1 VKQLL
6 HEFSGK
12 VLVVDDDPSIR
23 NLACETLEY
32 AGFEVK
38 AAADGVDAMFAFDTF
53 TPDIILL
60 DVLMPGMNG
69 FQVCREIRSTPRGA
83 DVPILIMT
91 GLDDLES
98 IAAAYQSGATDFI
111 TKPLQLLVLPYRVQY
126 LVRSSKVHAGRR
138 QAEEERLLLEQQFHQ
153 AQKLESLGVLAG
165 GIAHDFNN
173 LLAVIMGHCSLLSLR
188 PETIEKHIPLIEK
201 AAERGADLC
210 RQMLAYAGK
219 SLFVQ
224 DNVNIVD
231 LVDEM
236 VAMLKSTIAQNVV
249 IKSGYSAHIPAIKAD
264 ASQIRQIVMN
274 LIINASEAIGEAQ
287 GEILVSLDRVV
298 VRADELEKDHL
309 GAIIPAGHYVCLEVI
324 DDGCGMDKDIQQ
336 RLFEPF
342 YTTKFTGR
350 GLGMSAVL
358 GIIKARKG
366 ALKLHS
372 HPGLGSA
379 FKVYLPFQDDDVTIG
394 SAPAQTVSSE
404 SWRGSGTVL
413 LVEDEVE
420 VLLIAQA
427 MLEDIGFS
435 VIAACNGKEGLE
447 RYKENAA
454 DITLVMTD
462 IGMPVMDGYA
472 LFGELKALKPELPII
487 LFSGFGHFAVSSRID
502 PDDMAGFVSKPFRLD
517 QVRDVLKGTVDGQQ
531 SFRFSP

>member
-1 VKQLL
+1 MKQLQ

-12 VLVVDDDPSIR
+12 VLVVDDDPLII
-23 NLACETLEY
+23 NLACETLGY
-32 AGFEVK
+32 VGFEVK
-38 AAADGVDAMFAFDTF
+38 GAANGVDAMLAFDTF
-53 TPDIILL
+53 TPDLILL
-60 DVLMPGMNG
+60 DILMPGMNG
-69 FQVCREIRSTPRGA
+69 FQVCREIRSTPHGT
-83 DVPILIMT
+83 DLPILIMT
-91 GLDDLES
+91 GLNDLES
-98 IAAAYQSGATDFI
+98 IDTAYQSGATDFI
-111 TKPLQLLVLPYRVQY
+111 TKPLQLLVLPHRVQY
-126 LVRSSKVHAGRR
+126 LIRSSKAHAERR

-173 LLAVIMGHCSLLSLR
+173 LLAVIIGHCSLLSLR
-188 PETIEKHIPLIEK
+188 PDTFEKHIPLIEK

-219 SLFVQ
+219 SQFVQ
-224 DNVNIVD
+224 DNVNIVE

-236 VAMLKSTIAQNVV
+236 VALLKATIAQNVV
-249 IKSGYSAHIPAIKAD
+249 IKSGFSAHIPAIKAD

-287 GEILVSLDRVV
+287 GEILVSLARAVV
-298 VRADELEKDHL
+298 KADGSEKDHL

-324 DDGCGMDKDIQQ
+324 DDGCGMVKEIQQ
-336 RLFEPF
+336 RIFEPF

-379 FKVYLPFQDDDVTIG
+379 FKVYLPFQADDVTIEY
-394 SAPAQTVSSE
+394 APEQTVSSE
-404 SWRGSGTVL
+404 SWRGSGTIL

-427 MLEDIGFS
+427 MLEDLGFS
-435 VIAACNGKEGLE
+435 VIAACNGKEALE
-447 RYKENAA
+447 LYKKNAA
-454 DITLVMTD
+454 EITLAMTD
-462 IGMPVMDGYA
+462 IGMPVMDGYS
-472 LFGELKALKPELPII
+472 LFGELKALTPELPIV
-487 LFSGFGHFAVSSRID
+487 LFSGFGHYAVSSRID
-502 PDDMAGFVSKPFRLD
+502 PDDMAGFVSKPFRFD
-517 QVRDVLKGTVDGQQ
+517 QVRDVLKGTVNGQQ